1 MGKKYEALTEINE
14 LLQLCE
20 VMRQD
25 ILANE
30 NKYINYKNPT
40 YAIYKEKVVAFVQ
53 KHNIEKL
60 YREQYS
66 LINEYYYNSRTWSL
80 NLKEIDILAKVILEL
95 KQKLC
100 KDAKNKIFISHS
112 EKDKTSVDLFIEL
125 LHAIGVPHPTQN
137 TEEKYIFC
145 SSHLDYYIENGYPNK
160 NKVKTEL
167 QNQDTFF
174 VLWYTDNYFNSPC
187 CLNEVG
193 AIWINNRDYQEI
205 LEPAFDSSKI
215 KGLLDNQPVWFRADD
230 KYRLNNFKT
239 KVVEMFGIDMPSE
252 NHWEQSRDKFIKRL
266 KELRS

>member
-40 YAIYKEKVVAFVQ
+40 YARYKEKIVAFVQ

-60 YREQYS
+60 YREHYS
-66 LINEYYYNSRTWSL
+66 LIKEYYYNSTSWTL
-80 NLKEIDILAKVILEL
+80 NLKEIDTLEKGILEL

-112 EKDKTSVDLFIEL
+112 EKDKASVDLFIEL
-125 LHAIGVPHPTQN
+125 LHAIGVPYPTQN

-145 SSHLDYYIENGYPNK
+145 SSHPDYYIENGRPNK
-160 NKVKTEL
+160 IKVKTEL
-167 QNQDTFF
+167 QNQDTFY

-193 AIWINNRDYQEI
+193 AIWVNNRDYQEI
-205 LEPAFDSSKI
+205 LEPDFDSSKI

-230 KYRLNNFKT
+230 KYRLNDFKNQ
-239 KVVEMFGIDMPSE
+239 VVEMFGLDVPSE